1 MEKLYIFIQDHGVY
15 GMIVV
20 VAKSK
25 EEARL
30 LMEGEP
36 NYRSCKVIV
45 QFDIEDGFS
54 YANTGDM

>member
-15 GMIVV
+15 GMIVTI
-20 VAKSK
+20 AKSE

-36 NYRSCKVIV
+36 NYNPNK
-45 QFDIEDGFS
+45 QLQQYDIRDGFI
-54 YANTGDM
+54 YANYGDM